1 METAMQT
8 QTEQAGMPAQATHN
22 TYQNSTDMI
31 FDPQAMMQMHQIA
44 EVMAK
49 GVSTIPTHL
58 RGNVSDCMAVVMQA
72 SQWRMNPY
80 AVAQKTHLVSGAL
93 GYEGQLVNAVVA
105 SSTKIEGSFHYE
117 WFGPWERVIGKFV
130 KRKSQKGNEYM
141 APGWTD
147 KDEEGCGI
155 IVSATLRG
163 EDAPRELKL
172 LLSQAQV
179 RNSTLWASDPKQ
191 QLAYLGVKRWARLYA
206 PDVILGVYT
215 PDELDDTS
223 RKERELNPMQKAPA
237 ATKSKALNKAM
248 DDAGEISSNAVA
260 LIKKCEGAA
269 TMAALK
275 TVYAEIAT
283 AAQAG
288 KLTVSDRTELNK
300 VYTTCKAELEAIE
313 ADEQAQAGGDE

>member
-8 QTEQAGMPAQATHN
+8 QTEQAGMPATQHDI
-22 TYQNSTDMI
+22 STTAMSLN
-31 FDPQAMMQMHQIA
+31 FDPRMFDLAERFGRQMSAGNCTVPKHLKGNEADCSAIA
-44 EVMAK
+44 
-49 GVSTIPTHL
+49 
-58 RGNVSDCMAVVMQA
+58 MQA
-72 SQWRMNPY
+72 LRWGMDPF
-80 AVAQKTHLVSGAL
+80 AVAQKTHLVNGNL
-93 GYEGQLVNAVVA
+93 GYEAQLINAVIC
-105 SSTKIEGSFHYE
+105 SSKAIQGRFHYE
-117 WFGPWERVIGKFV
+117 YGGNWAKPNDPSAFVRVG
-130 KRKSQKGNEYM
+130 
-141 APGWTD
+141 A
-147 KDEEGCGI
+147 I
-155 IVSATLRG
+155 IRG
-163 EDAPRELKL
+163 EEEITWGEPVYP
-172 LLSQAQV
+172 AQV
-179 RNSTLWASDPKQ
+179 TVKNSPLWKTDPKQ
-191 QLAYLGVKRWARLYA
+191 QSAYLAVKRWSRMYT
-206 PDVILGVYT
+206 PHVILGVYT
-215 PDELDDTS
+215 VDEWEDS
-223 RKERELNPMQKAPA
+223 PRKERELNPMQKAPA